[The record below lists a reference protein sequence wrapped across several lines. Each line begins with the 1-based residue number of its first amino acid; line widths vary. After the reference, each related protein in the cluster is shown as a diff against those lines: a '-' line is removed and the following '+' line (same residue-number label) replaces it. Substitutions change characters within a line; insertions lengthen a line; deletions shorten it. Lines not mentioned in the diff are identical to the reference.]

1 MARLVIDASVAA
13 AWCFP
18 DEETDYTNGVLQ
30 TLSGS
35 VEPIAPSLWAYEIR
49 NTLLMGVKRQRIT
62 KDSGQKL
69 LIFLNALNVA
79 LLHPASYD
87 VVFGLAESNGLTIY
101 DAAYLD
107 LAIRENAPLASLDK
121 ALRNAAIQCGVA
133 LFEVPSDE
141 ERPA

>member
-1 MARLVIDASVAA
+1 LARLVIDASVAA